1 MCNYTYH
8 GFMTAPS
15 PHASTIAKAC
25 VCLGLRKAARL
36 VTKRY
41 DDAFRPLNIT
51 SGQFSILASMLRD
64 DPAPLGAL
72 ADALGM
78 DRTTLTRNLKPLI
91 ASGLVA
97 EAEDEADRRV
107 RGLLL
112 TAVGRDLMIRALDVW
127 EKVQDTTLARL
138 KDGWPGLKRQLTDL
152 D

>member
-1 MCNYTYH
+1 
-8 GFMTAPS
+8 MTALF
-15 PHASTIAKAC
+15 PHASTIATAC
-25 VCLGLRKAARL
+25 VCLGIRKAARL

-51 SGQFSILASMLRD
+51 SGQFSILAAMLRD

-112 TAVGRDLMIRALDVW
+112 TAAGRDLMIRALDVW
-127 EKVQDTTLARL
+127 EKVQDATLARL
-138 KDGWPGLKRQLTDL
+138 KDGWPSLKRQLTDL